1 MESLLPVLI
10 IGLGNPG
17 AEYEDTRHNAGFL
30 AVDALLGKLGTSRL
44 VSEVDRFGGRLHTV
58 RFAGHQL
65 KLLKPRTYMNE
76 SGRAVAAA
84 LRGLNLI
91 PGQILVICDCMDLP
105 VGRLR
110 ARSRGGDG
118 GHRGLASIIGQLT
131 TDEFPRLRIGIGRPP
146 VGRAVIDHVLSPWTT
161 EERGVIDRVVQ
172 AAGDAVTMACRQG
185 VEKMMNRFNGLDWR
199 SGPSQEMP

>member
-1 MESLLPVLI
+1 
-10 IGLGNPG
+10 
-17 AEYEDTRHNAGFL
+17 
-30 AVDALLGKLGTSRL
+30 
-44 VSEVDRFGGRLHTV
+44 
-58 RFAGHQL
+58 
-65 KLLKPRTYMNE
+65 
-76 SGRAVAAA
+76 
-84 LRGLNLI
+84 
-91 PGQILVICDCMDLP
+91 
-105 VGRLR
+105 
-110 ARSRGGDG
+110 
-118 GHRGLASIIGQLT
+118 LT